1 MIDVLVVL
9 VLFGIS
15 IGNLTGFFLSGLP
28 VPKLISVI
36 NQEMNQ
42 VELQSAGS
50 NKSLLCIQY
59 EGNGKCRVSVV
70 CQGLIWG
77 TNTVCLLLSLLF
89 AFVFLSYKTFRSLA
103 EVKVAIQQCQAL

>member
-1 MIDVLVVL
+1 MIDVLAVF
-9 VLFGIS
+9 VLFCIS

-50 NKSLLCIQY
+50 NKSMLRVCIQN
-59 EGNGKCRVSVV
+59 EGNGTCRVSVV
-70 CQGLIWG
+70 CQGLMFHIKHSDP
-77 TNTVCLLLSLLF
+77 LL
-89 AFVFLSYKTFRSLA
+89 K
-103 EVKVAIQQCQAL
+103 